1 MSSIRNKS
9 IFYFIIIWFGEMISC
24 IGGGISSFGIQIY
37 VFKLTG
43 TALSVSITV
52 LCAFLPQT
60 LLGPLAGSLADRF
73 DRRFMMI
80 ASNALAAVAL
90 FMLLIVV
97 QNDNAPIWQ
106 IYACIFLQ
114 SVFLSARD
122 PAYKST
128 VSDLLTED
136 EYSRASGMV
145 QFASSAQFLLAPF
158 IAGILF
164 AHFSISVLII
174 VDIISYIFSI
184 LTTLYAKKQIA
195 RKAATHSDGNL
206 LNELTDSWRYIRK
219 KEGLL
224 LLIMIISVGTFYI
237 GFIQTLFTPLII
249 SFSNSSVLGNIES
262 GSAIGMV
269 ISSLLLSFIKLR
281 GNYIK
286 IIGRVLSAAGVTI
299 MCVGVTTNVWIIG
312 VMGFLFFM
320 ALPFLNT
327 TTDVLVRC
335 NVPNENQGKV
345 WGLVSI
351 LSQIGYVIAYAV
363 SGFLADYVF
372 NPLLK
377 EGGPLAGSLGRIFGA
392 GPARGIGLLFT
403 VSGIFLIVLGIFVFR
418 NRRLYVLEKNRI
430 DAEKNFWKKRQYK

>member
-1 MSSIRNKS
+1 MNSIRDKS
-9 IFYFIIIWFGEMISC
+9 KFYFMVIWFGEMISC

-43 TALSVSITV
+43 TALSVSIAV

-80 ASNALAAVAL
+80 ASNALAACAL
-90 FMLLIVV
+90 AMLLVV
-97 QNDNAPIWQ
+97 IHNGAPMWQ
-106 IYACIFLQ
+106 IYTCIFLQ
-114 SVFLSARD
+114 SVSLSARD

-128 VSDLLTED
+128 VSDLLSED

-145 QFASSAQFLLAPF
+145 QFASSAQYLLSPF

-164 AHFSISVLII
+164 AHFSISLLII
-174 VDIISYIFSI
+174 VDIFSYIFSI
-184 LTTLYAKKQIA
+184 IATLYARKHIE
-195 RKAATHSDGNL
+195 RKAAAHSGSSM
-206 LNELTDSWRYIRK
+206 LNELTDSWRYLRQ

-224 LLIMIISVGTFYI
+224 LLIMITSVCTFYI

-262 GSAIGMV
+262 SSAIGMV
-269 ISSLLLSFIKLR
+269 ISSLILSFIKLR

-286 IIGRVLSAAGVTI
+286 ITGRVLSATGITI
-299 MCVGVTTNVWIIG
+299 ILLGVTTNVWIIG
-312 VMGFLFFM
+312 IMGFLFFM
-320 ALPFLNT
+320 TLPFLNT

-345 WGLVSI
+345 WGMISI
-351 LSQIGYVIAYAV
+351 LSQIGYIIAYAI

-377 EGGPLAGSLGRIFGA
+377 EGGVLAGTLGRIFGV
-392 GPARGIGLLFT
+392 GPTRGIGLLFA
-403 VSGIFLIVLGIFVFR
+403 VSGIFLIVLGICVFR
-418 NRRLYVLEKNRI
+418 NKRLYVLEKKRI
-430 DAEKNFWKKRQYK
+430 NAEKKLLEETPV